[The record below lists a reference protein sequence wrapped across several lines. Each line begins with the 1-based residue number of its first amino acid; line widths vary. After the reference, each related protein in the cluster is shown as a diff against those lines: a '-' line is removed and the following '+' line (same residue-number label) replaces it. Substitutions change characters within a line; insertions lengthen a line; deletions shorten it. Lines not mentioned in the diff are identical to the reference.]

1 MTYGE
6 VHWRLLLVDDD
17 EDDFII
23 TRDLLR
29 EAEPAQIQLDWC
41 PDFQQ
46 ALETMG
52 RQEHDVYLV
61 DYRLGAESGLDLIDQ
76 AVQAGVSQP
85 IILLTGQGND
95 RLDASAIELGA
106 ADYLVKGQLDCQQLL
121 RSIRY
126 AIDRNLATARLAES
140 ESRYRLLFEANPEPM
155 WVFAKQNLRFLAVN
169 QAASQFFGY
178 SQQEFLSMTTLDIR
192 SEEERTRFL
201 EFFDTSL
208 RDRVVDPSAG
218 VWAYRHKQGHPLFAD
233 VLVHD
238 FEFDDQPCC
247 LVLAIDVTEKQAARA
262 LAQQREQAFRK
273 LLNDNRDALL
283 VIAGDRGIC
292 YANPAAE
299 KLLKLNSEQLQS
311 TTLTL
316 ELPPLSDKLTEW
328 SLTLPDGSVA
338 EVEIHSSETDWEGQ
352 PAQLLSF
359 RDIAERKASEQQL
372 RLLKQSLEASYNGVV
387 IADALE
393 PDLPVIYVNP
403 AFERITGYSEA
414 EMLGQNCRFLQGDD
428 RDPLQIEEIHR
439 GLSRAENVH
448 VVIRNVRKDGQPFWN
463 DLYISPIFNAQG
475 QVTHFIGVQ
484 NDITEQKRY
493 EQELSF
499 NASHDVLT
507 GLPNRAV
514 LEDRLQQ
521 GCKMALRQQRSL
533 AILFIDLDG
542 FKSIN
547 DSIGHR
553 SGDLLLVEVAQRM
566 CEQVRAGDTVAR
578 IGGDEFIILL
588 VDLTLEND
596 VISIA
601 DRLLASI
608 ARTYHIQGSDL
619 HVTASIGITLSDGDI
634 EQPTQLIQQA
644 DLAMYKAKQEGRNNY
659 QWYTNDLNLRVR
671 ERVNLRN
678 ELQKAIETEAF
689 ELYFQ
694 PKIEGCS
701 GQVIGLE
708 ALLRWQH
715 PQMGFISPA
724 TFVPIAEDTGQI
736 IALSQWVLESACQQ
750 IQELLQQGIASPSV
764 AVNIS
769 PLQFRRSNFVKSIQT
784 VLKKHQ
790 LSAEYLELEITE
802 NVLFNNTEKAIE
814 KLQRLKELGVK
825 IAIDDFGTGFSSLS
839 YLKQLP
845 IDTVKIDRSF
855 IQEIISDP
863 RDAAITQGIISMAH
877 HLRLNV
883 VAEGVE
889 TEQQLNFLQ
898 QSRCDQFQGYYFA
911 KPMPFEA
918 LKQYLATGSAIALQ

>member
-1 MTYGE
+1 MTYSE

-29 EAEPAQIQLDWC
+29 DAQQAQIQLDWC
-41 PDFQQ
+41 SDFQE
-46 ALETMG
+46 ALATMG

-76 AVQAGVSQP
+76 AIQAGVSRP
-85 IILLTGQGND
+85 IILLTGQGNEQ
-95 RLDASAIELGA
+95 LDASAIELGA

-126 AIDRNLATARLAES
+126 AIDRNLATTRLAES
-140 ESRYRLLFEANPEPM
+140 ESHYRLLFEANPEPM
-155 WVFAKQNLRFLAVN
+155 WVFAKQGLQFLAVN

-178 SQQEFLSMTTLDIR
+178 SQQEFLAMTVLDIQ
-192 SEEERTRFL
+192 SEEEKTRFL
-201 EFFDTSL
+201 QFFESL
-208 RDRVVDPSAG
+208 VCNQITDPAVG
-218 VWAYRHKQGHPLFAD
+218 VWAYRHKQGHQVFAD
-233 VLVHD
+233 VLIHD
-238 FEFDDQPCC
+238 FEFDNQPCC
-247 LVLAIDVTEKQAARA
+247 LVLAIDITEKQAARE
-262 LAQQREQAFRK
+262 LAHQREQAFRK
-273 LLNDNRDALL
+273 LLNDNRDPLL
-283 VIAGDRGIC
+283 VISGDRRIC
-292 YANPAAE
+292 YANPAAQ
-299 KLLKLNSEQLQS
+299 KLLKLNLEQLESQS
-311 TTLTL
+311 LD
-316 ELPPLSDKLTEW
+316 LPLLSDKLTEW
-328 SLTLPDGSVA
+328 ALTLPDGSVA
-338 EVEIHSSETDWEGQ
+338 EVEIHRSETDWEGQ
-352 PAQLLSF
+352 PADLLSF

-372 RLLKQSLEASYNGVV
+372 RLLKESLEASFNGVV
-387 IADALE
+387 IVDAIE
-393 PDLPVIYVNP
+393 PDMPAIYVNP

-414 EMLGQNCRFLQGDD
+414 EMLGRNCRILQGNE
-428 RDPLQIEEIHR
+428 RDSLQIEEIHR
-439 GLSRAENVH
+439 GLSQAKNVH
-448 VVIRNVRKDGQPFWN
+448 VVIRNFRKDGQPFWN

-475 QVTHFIGVQ
+475 NVTHFIGVQ

-493 EQELSF
+493 EEELSF
-499 NASHDVLT
+499 SASHDVLT

-514 LEDRLQQ
+514 LEDRLRQ
-521 GCKMALRQQRSL
+521 GCKMALRQKHSL

-542 FKSIN
+542 FKLIN

-588 VDLTLEND
+588 VDLKLEND

-601 DRLLASI
+601 DRLLASV
-608 ARTYHIQGSDL
+608 ARPYHIQGIDL
-619 HVTASIGITLSDGDI
+619 HVTASMGITLSDGDI

-659 QWYTNDLNLRVR
+659 QWYTNDLNLRLR
-671 ERVNLRN
+671 ERVHLRN

-736 IALSQWVLESACQQ
+736 IPLSQWVLETACRQLRD
-750 IQELLQQGIASPSV
+750 LLQQGIAAPSV

-769 PLQFRRSNFVKSIQT
+769 TVQFRRINFVKSVQSALQKYQ
-784 VLKKHQ
+784 LKSEH
-790 LSAEYLELEITE
+790 LEIEITE
-802 NVLFNNTEKAIE
+802 NVLFDNTEKAIE
-814 KLQRLKELGVK
+814 KLQRLKELGVN

-839 YLKQLP
+839 YLKELP

-855 IQEIISDP
+855 VQEINTDS

-889 TEQQLNFLQ
+889 TEQQFKFLQ
-898 QSRCDQFQGYYFA
+898 QSNCDQYQGYYFA

-918 LKQYLATGSAIALQ
+918 LKQYLMDEAARELP